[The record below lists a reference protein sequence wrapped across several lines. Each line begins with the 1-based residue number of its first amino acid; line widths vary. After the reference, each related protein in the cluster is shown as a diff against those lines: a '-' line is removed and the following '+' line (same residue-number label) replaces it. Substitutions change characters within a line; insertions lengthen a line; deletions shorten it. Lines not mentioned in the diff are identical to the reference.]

1 MRRRVKLLK
10 FLTWYKTLQEEQ
22 AKIRVINCKNNL
34 EKLLQEKNKVI
45 IFRKNSYN
53 MLEKKR
59 LLNSEELK
67 YILFQAEKSSEFED
81 ILNKK
86 IKMQKEE
93 LKNLLNFLE
102 KAYKE
107 KKLMETLKNKAQQL
121 LSIESIKKF
130 YREMDDLILLRIGR
144 KNV

>member
-1 MRRRVKLLK
+1 M
-10 FLTWYKTLQEEQ
+10 
-22 AKIRVINCKNNL
+22 
-34 EKLLQEKNKVI
+34 
-45 IFRKNSYN
+45 
-53 MLEKKR
+53 
-59 LLNSEELK
+59 
-67 YILFQAEKSSEFED
+67 
-81 ILNKK
+81 LNKK

-93 LKNLLNFLE
+93 LRNLLDLLE

-121 LSIESIKKF
+121 LFIENIKKF

>member
-1 MRRRVKLLK
+1 MRRQVKLLK

-22 AKIRVINCKNNL
+22 AKLRVINCKINL
-34 EKLLQEKNKVI
+34 EKLLQEKKEI
-45 IFRKNSYN
+45 INFRKNNYD
-53 MLEKKR
+53 MLGKKR
-59 LLNSEELK
+59 LFNGEELK
-67 YILFQAEKSSEFED
+67 YILFQTEKSLEFED
-81 ILNKK
+81 MLDKK

-93 LKNLLNFLE
+93 LKNLLDLLE

-130 YREMDDLILLRIGR
+130 YKEMDDLILLRIGR

>member
-22 AKIRVINCKNNL
+22 AKIRVINCRINL

-45 IFRKNSYN
+45 IFRKNSYE

-59 LLNSEELK
+59 LFNSEELK
-67 YILFQAEKSSEFED
+67 YILFQTEKSLEFED

-86 IKMQKEE
+86 IKIQKEE
-93 LKNLLNFLE
+93 LKNLLNLLE

-107 KKLMETLKNKAQQL
+107 KKLMETLKNKSQQL
-121 LSIESIKKF
+121 LSMENIKKF
-130 YREMDDLILLRIGR
+130 YKEMDDLILLRIGR